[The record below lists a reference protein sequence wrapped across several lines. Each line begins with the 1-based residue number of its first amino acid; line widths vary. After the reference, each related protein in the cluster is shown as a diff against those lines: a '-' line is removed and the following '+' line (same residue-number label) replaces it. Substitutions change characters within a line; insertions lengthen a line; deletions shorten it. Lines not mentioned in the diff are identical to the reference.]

1 LDWSKFEIQEL
12 LVLLEL
18 LLATVIS
25 IWLGSQG
32 SLDVPVGNTAID
44 TELPTL
50 DAAGVKAG
58 LEELLFTPKKP
69 LILSRLRDMCSCG
82 MFQILRGRVQVS

>member
-1 LDWSKFEIQEL
+1 MRELL
-12 LVLLEL
+12 LVLAL

-25 IWLGSQG
+25 IWSGSQG
-32 SLDVPVGNTAID
+32 SFDVPVGNTAIG

-50 DAAGVKAG
+50 GAAGVKAG

-69 LILSRLRDMCSCG
+69 LSLSRLRDMCSWG
-82 MFQILRGRVQVS
+82 RFQIEVECQVS